1 MKNININFHKTF
13 KAEGQYISSILE
25 IADGKTWFTTRE
37 ISEMTGIPQG
47 KSSGKVEPHIN
58 YAEYMGLI
66 KSEKEKKEKKIK
78 LTKTELG
85 DTVQCE
91 DPGLQEKL
99 TKLLLH
105 AMMLRDEE
113 GACVWNTIFKH
124 ILPQYHNEINKDI
137 LILEL
142 NKIYDNRITK
152 KNIAP
157 VINVYNDFFSE
168 IGILDVND
176 ELIRC
181 NSITYDNECVYMY
194 ALVLWKYWEE
204 YYPQQEEISSTQFA
218 ELRFG
223 KAFGWDT
230 QREYEVMEYLADKGL
245 IRMNRQ
251 LMPYTILKLVN
262 EDKLLDNLYSEL
274 C

>member
-1 MKNININFHKTF
+1 
-13 KAEGQYISSILE
+13 
-25 IADGKTWFTTRE
+25 
-37 ISEMTGIPQG
+37 MTGIPQG

-66 KSEKEKKEKKIK
+66 RSEKEKKEKKIK

-113 GACVWNTIFKH
+113 GACVWNSIFKH

-157 VINVYNDFFSE
+157 VINVYNDFFFT
-168 IGILDVND
+168 NRYF
-176 ELIRC
+176 RC
-181 NSITYDNECVYMY
+181 
-194 ALVLWKYWEE
+194 K
-204 YYPQQEEISSTQFA
+204 
-218 ELRFG
+218 
-223 KAFGWDT
+223 
-230 QREYEVMEYLADKGL
+230 
-245 IRMNRQ
+245 
-251 LMPYTILKLVN
+251 
-262 EDKLLDNLYSEL
+262 
-274 C
+274 